1 MPKQAISNAKDKMA
15 KAITG
20 YSRELASIRAGRANA
35 SLLDRITVDYYGAPT
50 PVNQLAG
57 ISVPEARLLVI
68 QPYDKTSLGDIE
80 KAILKSDLGLNPT
93 NDGNI
98 IRISIPALTEERR
111 KELVKVVKKAAEEA
125 KVVIRN
131 VRRDGND
138 DLKKLEKAGDITED
152 GLRGY
157 SEDIQKLTDENIN
170 KIDERERKRDFGS
183 IIFKSALV
191 REKDRTNVLCMIRE
205 SFQYRRTLYQLGGF
219 FTQGKGND

>member
-35 SLLDRITVDYYGAPT
+35 SLLDRISVDYYGAPT

-93 NDGNI
+93 SDGNI

-152 GLRGY
+152 ELRGY

-170 KIDERERKRDFGS
+170 KIDEMTK
-183 IIFKSALV
+183 
-191 REKDRTNVLCMIRE
+191 EKEKEILEV
-205 SFQYRRTLYQLGGF
+205 
-219 FTQGKGND
+219 

>member
-131 VRRDGND
+131 IRRDGND

-170 KIDERERKRDFGS
+170 KIDEMTK
-183 IIFKSALV
+183 
-191 REKDRTNVLCMIRE
+191 EKEKEILEV
-205 SFQYRRTLYQLGGF
+205 
-219 FTQGKGND
+219 